1 MQGRTCSPDFR
12 GLKRLLAAA
21 LVAAL
26 TACAGGAQPP
36 DTYTPSQT
44 AEMFHA
50 VLTAIET
57 NYIERQDVETLTLS
71 ALEAINEIDPG
82 FTVDAEEGTTLLIYQ
97 DKEVFRADIPSEER
111 IDLWALQA
119 DQIIAAA
126 RSVSKRLRETSDEDL
141 YDAMFGSMVGL
152 LDRYTRYA
160 GAQEAQSNRESRQ
173 GFGGIGVSVG
183 AHPLG
188 ARVLTVTPGHP
199 AQAAGIH
206 GGDVLVSIDG
216 RSLAGT
222 PLRQIIRQLRGPV
235 EKPVVLGISRAG
247 LQTPITVTVGR
258 THIVP
263 NTVFFT
269 PRGKAAVIRITAFN
283 DRTPKRVAEAVSESQ
298 ATLGPDMIGFILD
311 LRGNPGGLL
320 DKAID
325 VADLFLHSGR
335 ISSTDGRNPRSFQDF
350 LAEPGDISFG
360 KPVAVLVDGA
370 TASAAEVLAAALQD
384 QGRAVLIGSST
395 FGKGT
400 VQTVLDMPNGGELIL
415 TWARLLAPSGYVLH
429 EAGVMPTICS
439 QGSVPADSLLRHVLL
454 VEPATTIHNLALRRR
469 IGPNEPAAREHVA
482 TLCPWRPEDGPD
494 RAADTALRLLESP
507 DLYQT
512 AITLE
517 LPPAS

>member
-1 MQGRTCSPDFR
+1 MKATVSSVM
-12 GLKRLLAAA
+12 KRYLA
-21 LVAAL
+21 VAAL
-26 TACAGGAQPP
+26 AALSACAGTAQPP
-36 DTYTPSQT
+36 EDSAPTMT
-44 AEMFHA
+44 AEMFAA
-50 VLTAIET
+50 VLAAIET
-57 NYIERQDVETLTLS
+57 NYIEPQDVETLTLS

-82 FTVDAEEGTTLLIYQ
+82 FAVDSDEGTIILIHG
-97 DKEVFRADIPSEER
+97 DGEVYRADIPAERR
-111 IDLWALQA
+111 IDLWAMQA
-119 DQIIAAA
+119 DRTIAAA
-126 RSVSKRLRETSDEDL
+126 RTVSEPLRGTSDEKL
-141 YDAMFGSMVGL
+141 YSIMFGSMVGL

-160 GAQEAQSNRESRQ
+160 GAEEAQSNRESRQ

-183 AHPLG
+183 PHPLG

-199 AQAAGIH
+199 AQAAGVH
-206 GGDVLVSIDG
+206 TGDILVSIDG
-216 RSLAGT
+216 RPLAGT
-222 PLRQIIRQLRGPV
+222 PLRQIIRLLRGPV
-235 EKPVVLGISRAG
+235 AKPVVLNLNRSG
-247 LQTPITVTVGR
+247 LQHPLAVTVGR

-283 DRTPKRVAEAVSESQ
+283 DRTPKRVAEAVSEAQ
-298 ATLGPDMIGFILD
+298 ATLGPDMLGFILD

-335 ISSTDGRNPRSFQDF
+335 ISKTDGRNPRSFQDF
-350 LAEPGDISFG
+350 MAEPGDISIG

-400 VQTVLDMPNGGELIL
+400 VQTVLDLPNGGELIL

-439 QGSVPADSLLRHVLL
+439 QGSVAPDSLLRHVLL

-469 IGPNEPAAREHVA
+469 IGVNEPAAREHVA
-482 TLCPWRPEDGPD
+482 TLCPWHPEEGPD
-494 RAADTALRLLESP
+494 RAAATASRLLQSP